1 LWEGQV
7 LFSLPERE
15 AFREVLSLGFE
26 DSFRLFDQPEKSY
39 TWWDYRM
46 MAFRRNMGL
55 RIDHILLSPEL
66 AKACIACTI
75 DRTTRKLERPS
86 DHAPVM
92 VEVTTEPSNL
102 SWTAAQDDT
111 SKRV

>member
-1 LWEGQV
+1 M
-7 LFSLPERE
+7 PERE
-15 AFREVLSLGFE
+15 AFRELLNLGLL

-55 RIDHILLSPEL
+55 RIDHILLSDALAEL
-66 AKACIACTI
+66 CTACII
-75 DRTTRKLERPS
+75 DKITRKLERPS

-92 VEVTTEPSNL
+92 VEFRTDPLELKVE
-102 SWTAAQDDT
+102 Q
-111 SKRV
+111 